1 MWEPYLRAVLPDTT
15 DAHRQRLEALLGSP
29 LPDRYWDLALAHQG
43 EALDE
48 EVVADPQFAALILLL
63 VVPSELPDETTAS
76 YCVETCFRQILDR
89 YPAGLLPFAD
99 DTAGN
104 VWAFDTRTRPGDP
117 AIVFIDHERAGEDGI
132 FPIAPDFDAFM
143 AMLET
148 GM

>member
-1 MWEPYLRAVLPDTT
+1 MWEPYLRAVLPDIT

-29 LPDRYWDLALAHQG
+29 LPDRYWDLACQHQG
-43 EALDE
+43 EGLNE
-48 EVVADPQFAALILLL
+48 EVVADPQFATLILLL
-63 VVPSELPDETTAS
+63 VVPPGLLDAANAS
-76 YCVETCFRQILDR
+76 YCVETRFRQIQNR

-99 DTAGN
+99 DTGGN

-117 AIVFIDHERAGEDGI
+117 AVVFIDHEHAGEDGI
-132 FPIAPDFDAFM
+132 FPVAPDFDAFM